1 MSVFYSNYE
10 PFSSKKGKILRQKF
24 KNHWKCGSFGGG
36 SDDDVEKRRYWT
48 CKKVKI
54 SGTMSWIES
63 KWWTLLR
70 ETTRKMW
77 ICLMSKRV
85 FITNFEQKIFHKSE
99 KQSKMWIFF
108 VWKGLKKVLDRLER
122 IKIIPW
128 DDEKN
133 SDFWVSTTIFSNKIF
148 LKKCEKLEKTE
159 NFRFSD
165 EKCWKKGLDGL
176 QRMRIHPWNHQ
187 KKNRFLEAQK
197 VFKKKSQKNFVKEF
211 LKEIVL
217 EFIRGGQTPKS
228 GKTVIDMNKRPYS
241 GETSSKSRVLIF
253 RWFL

>member
-148 LKKCEKLEKTE
+148 LKKCEKLEKMKIFDFPMKNVGKKVWMDSKGWESTPE
-159 NFRFSD
+159 TIRKKIDFWKPKKFS
-165 EKCWKKGLDGL
+165 
-176 QRMRIHPWNHQ
+176 
-187 KKNRFLEAQK
+187 KKNP
-197 VFKKKSQKNFVKEF
+197 KKILLRNSLRKLYWNS
-211 LKEIVL
+211 
-217 EFIRGGQTPKS
+217 
-228 GKTVIDMNKRPYS
+228 
-241 GETSSKSRVLIF
+241 
-253 RWFL
+253 